1 MPTIKPA
8 GYNQYLKN
16 NPNVTGIDLLIAD
29 LNGVL
34 RGKRV
39 QPSALQKVFKDG
51 ICLPASVSVSYTHLT
66 LPTKRI
72 V

>member
-51 ICLPASVSVSYTHLT
+51 ICPVSYTHLT
-66 LPTKRI
+66 LPTTPY